1 MNRRLDAREYARL
14 VAGGRVLERDGH
26 GVKVWWLPGDRILK
40 LFRVKRWFTSA
51 RLRPYHVRF
60 ARNAARL
67 ARLGVAVPE
76 VERLVRIPH
85 LKRQG
90 VLYRV
95 LPGRTFSELLA
106 PEPPLDL
113 LERLAAFLAE
123 LHRDGVYFRSVHPG
137 NVVLCDDGRPGLIDL
152 QDVRFR
158 SRPLTTGE
166 RARNF
171 RHLYAGRHAEPLR
184 RWGVEPFLEL
194 YLEALSLEPP
204 QRDRTRR
211 HMLRH
216 RALRGLIS
224 SSAGAKGR

>member
-1 MNRRLDAREYARL
+1 MSRRLDAGEYARL

-67 ARLGVAVPE
+67 ARLGVPVPR
-76 VERLVRIPH
+76 VEQLCRIPH

-90 VLYRV
+90 VVYRM
-95 LPGRTFSELLA
+95 LPGRTLSDLLA
-106 PEPPLDL
+106 PEPPLEL

-123 LHRDGVYFRSVHPG
+123 LHQEGVYFRSVHPG
-137 NVVLCDDGRPGLIDL
+137 NVLLCEDGRLGLIDL

-158 SRPLTTGE
+158 RRPLNAGE
-166 RARNF
+166 RARNI
-171 RHLYAGRHAEPLR
+171 RHLFAGGRHGASLR
-184 RWGVEPFLEL
+184 RWGLEPFLEL
-194 YLEALSLEPP
+194 YLRALPWDEGRRRRLR
-204 QRDRTRR
+204 QRL
-211 HMLRH
+211 LRH
-216 RALRGLIS
+216 RALQSLITREKS
-224 SSAGAKGR
+224 